1 MKFSPDV
8 RLEEILED
16 WYFVGIALIVT
27 IVFKFS
33 ILVAI
38 FFQYFWMLSLNYIL
52 AIAITMMDYDPK
64 SHKNDREFQVV
75 NQSLSK
81 TYFFLAS

>member
-1 MKFSPDV
+1 MKFSQDV

-16 WYFVGIALIVT
+16 WYFVGIVLIET

-38 FFQYFWMLSLNYIL
+38 FFQYFWMHSLNYIL
-52 AIAITMMDYDPK
+52 AIAITMMDCDLK

-75 NQSLSK
+75 NQSPSK

>member
-1 MKFSPDV
+1 LKFSRDV

-52 AIAITMMDYDPK
+52 AIAITMMDYDLK